1 MLGTRCLRSKK
12 SKVPQFVSIA
22 CASPQEDSAECGSFV
37 AASNVRKTARRA
49 TAGTRYVTVGHRMA
63 SGTLLADDGFIVDRK
78 TVAKRM
84 RLMGIEGI
92 STRTFATVSTIQS
105 EHGSNLPDLVK
116 RLFDAGELNRV
127 WLSDVTYLRTR
138 EGWLYLCVIRD

>member
-1 MLGTRCLRSKK
+1 
-12 SKVPQFVSIA
+12 
-22 CASPQEDSAECGSFV
+22 
-37 AASNVRKTARRA
+37 
-49 TAGTRYVTVGHRMA
+49 MA